1 MLHYFLGTIEEID
14 QTETYLTRS
23 RKQPFSDAGNVGLSS
38 FWAVND
44 SLPICLLPS
53 EVTGAHS
60 VLLEKVVTGGGGVP
74 PAAVR
79 TGDGRPG
86 GPLSGKAVS
95 WFSPALRR
103 AERSRWCALGPLS
116 RRRVCYVFEQL
127 VHLQSTLEI
136 RVIR

>member
-60 VLLEKVVTGGGGVP
+60 VLLEKVVTGGGGVGATERRCGQVMDALVGP
-74 PAAVR
+74 SA
-79 TGDGRPG
+79 GRPFPGFPQRSGVRSGVG
-86 GPLSGKAVS
+86 GVPWVRCLEGEFVMSS
-95 WFSPALRR
+95 SSLFTFRAL
-103 AERSRWCALGPLS
+103 
-116 RRRVCYVFEQL
+116 
-127 VHLQSTLEI
+127 
-136 RVIR
+136 